1 MNQWP
6 LNRKEPAECC
16 TDSVALLG
24 LLIRFCL
31 RELLTEYSVLST
43 ECMGAASSARRS
55 CAQPS
60 SVERKAHAQ
69 PPLSIGANPL
79 MAYVP
84 GGGMYTA
91 TDATP
96 AAAPVKRA
104 VKKGKAGGSCCC

>member
-1 MNQWP
+1 MVWESCANP
-6 LNRKEPAECC
+6 
-16 TDSVALLG
+16 G
-24 LLIRFCL
+24 G
-31 RELLTEYSVLST
+31 VLS
-43 ECMGAASSARRS
+43 AISSS
-55 CAQPS
+55 AQPS
-60 SVERKAHAQ
+60 SVERKSRVQ

-91 TDATP
+91 TDDKP